1 MYLAPG
7 PTRLL
12 KLRWPAEPDYVGEF
26 AEAIVE
32 ASREHSQIEL
42 DYAPASITPVETLLY
57 GFRDEGCTVDD
68 VAETLFSFGCYVGE
82 VIRGAVGGE
91 WIERGPGL
99 LALVVNGEQLDP
111 IARVFAFLQHGGEAS
126 LAVYVAGITRQP
138 IELGVASAG
147 PVEVPPALLRAVG
160 VRLGTLLLAMQENG
174 ITSAREPILLRLD
187 GDEVVDDP
195 WDGDAT
201 DEDSWR
207 WAREPG
213 IARALIRGPS
223 GDMLGFLT
231 LIATIDPGAGPP
243 LHCAVP
249 TLPAFGGSPFAV
261 YSLQADDALP
271 QAARAEILGGV
282 ELIDPAFVSEE
293 PPRSALRIEYLGPR
307 VTREDDYL
315 YAVDTDG
322 VFRTRRRGPGEPRA
336 DKVRV
341 LQLAIDL
348 DRDWL
353 YFVDKGG
360 EVARVPMFQ
369 AALGQRWLDASD
381 AERADMRAR

>member
-7 PTRLL
+7 PSRIL
-12 KLRWPAEPDYVGEF
+12 KLRWPAEPEYVGEF
-26 AEAIVE
+26 AEAMVE
-32 ASREHSQIEL
+32 ASREESQIEL
-42 DYAPASITPVETLLY
+42 DYTPTSITQVETVLSS
-57 GFRDEGCTVDD
+57 FRDEGCTVDD

-91 WIERGPGL
+91 WIERGRGL

-111 IARVFAFLQHGGEAS
+111 IARVFASLEHGAAS
-126 LAVYVAGITRQP
+126 LAVYVAGVIQQP
-138 IELGVASAG
+138 IELGVACADPG
-147 PVEVPPALLRAVG
+147 DVPPALLRALG
-160 VRLGTLLLAMQENG
+160 VRFGTTLLAMQENG
-174 ITSAREPILLRLD
+174 VTSARESILLRLA
-187 GDEVVDDP
+187 GDEVIDDP

-213 IARALIRGPS
+213 VARALIRGPS

-243 LHCAVP
+243 LRCAVP

-261 YSLQADDALP
+261 YALQADDALS
-271 QAARAEILGGV
+271 QASRAAILDGV
-282 ELIDPAFVSEE
+282 ERVDPAFVSQES
-293 PPRSALRIEYLGPR
+293 PRIALRVEYLGPR
-307 VTREDDYL
+307 VTREGGYL
-315 YAVDTDG
+315 YAVDRDG
-322 VFRTRRRGPGEPRA
+322 VFRTRRRGPGDPHAVKE
-336 DKVRV
+336 RV

-360 EVARVPMFQ
+360 QVARIPMFQ
-369 AALGQRWLDASD
+369 AGLTLRWVDASD